1 MTHSYPPNH
10 VGRTY
15 GSFPLYRGE
24 NKIDFH
30 NIDKLDEVILS
41 HSVAP
46 SAPGHMCTMAP
57 SILVYLDFSDDKREV
72 KWLCCSADVPSVIK
86 RENDIHL
93 EDQNIA
99 TMTCVKDGDTEL
111 IVTADPY
118 GQVSVFDATAGGTAT
133 TPEEMR
139 GINAVA
145 ATTDGKGHLFVY
157 DKNISSIIV
166 FNGNCQKLYV
176 FNVEELGIGDLK
188 CMRWCEKTISLIIKH
203 AFRLKKMCSDD
214 DDDNDVSV
222 DDESSDGDGDSDD
235 DDEDSSDNDDSSVH
249 SSSSDEFD
257 SVDDESHNGNNNDDS
272 GNNKNDHN
280 SRTVDNKD
288 IEKDKKEIITVVK
301 TFFSQRKMCLPQQ
314 V

>member
-1 MTHSYPPNH
+1 
-10 VGRTY
+10 
-15 GSFPLYRGE
+15 
-24 NKIDFH
+24 
-30 NIDKLDEVILS
+30 
-41 HSVAP
+41 
-46 SAPGHMCTMAP
+46 
-57 SILVYLDFSDDKREV
+57 
-72 KWLCCSADVPSVIK
+72 
-86 RENDIHL
+86 
-93 EDQNIA
+93 
-99 TMTCVKDGDTEL
+99 
-111 IVTADPY
+111 
-118 GQVSVFDATAGGTAT
+118 
-133 TPEEMR
+133 MR

-157 DKNISSIIV
+157 DKNISSVIV

-203 AFRLKKMCSDD
+203 TFRLKKMCSDD

-235 DDEDSSDNDDSSVH
+235 DDDSSVH
-249 SSSSDEFD
+249 SSSDEFD
-257 SVDDESHNGNNNDDS
+257 SVDDESDNGNNNDDS